1 MAAAYRRRLIG
12 ALAIAAAAAAIAAPA
27 AAQVYYWSDRPSS
40 PRYYQQPPGYYQQ
53 PQQRDFFSF
62 PFYGGQRRAPVADY
76 TKAPPPRK
84 LETPPASTIV
94 VVGDSMA
101 DWLGYGLD
109 EIYGDQPDTGV
120 VRDIR
125 AASGLIRYDS
135 KNEQLDWSAV
145 IKDQLASE
153 KPKVIIVMLGLND
166 RISIRDNATAAK
178 NADAPAAAKA
188 SQDKAAPDRT
198 AQDKAGQDKAAQD
211 KAAQDKATQD
221 KAAQDKA
228 TQDKATQDKAA
239 QDKVAPDKSTAAATS
254 PPAADNTTERPVPGR
269 SYEFHTDLWADL
281 YVKRVD
287 EMIAALKSKGVPVL
301 WIGLPAL
308 RGPKSTSE
316 MAYLDELY
324 RERAERAGIV
334 YIDIWDGFVDDQ
346 GRYAVDGPDFEG
358 QIRRLRTADGVHF
371 TKAGAV
377 KLASYV
383 DQELR
388 RVLSNHSA
396 PIALPEQ
403 TSPANKPGAPRPD
416 VGPVLPLAVSSTEG
430 GGGGLVGGPSRPA
443 PLASD
448 SLAQKVLDR
457 GAPLAAVGGRA
468 DDFSWPPRA
477 APVDAAPQPVSQS
490 PAVPAKKGADAKP
503 PADAKKDTKKKP
515 EKESDARPA
524 HQPRAELDGA
534 RRPPKDIGGGF

>member
-1 MAAAYRRRLIG
+1 MATRNFRRAIG
-12 ALAIAAAAAAIAAPA
+12 ALAITAAAAGAAAVPA
-27 AAQVYYWSDRPSS
+27 AAQVYYWADRPSY
-40 PRYYQQPPGYYQQ
+40 PRYYEQPQ

-62 PFYGGQRRAPVADY
+62 PFYGGERRPPVADY

-84 LETPPASTIV
+84 METPPSSTVV

-109 EIYGDQPDTGV
+109 EIYADQPDTGV

-125 AASGLIRYDS
+125 AIAGLIRYDS
-135 KNEQLDWSAV
+135 KNEQLDWSV
-145 IKDQLASE
+145 VVKDQLATE
-153 KPKVIIVMLGLND
+153 RPKAIIVMLGLND
-166 RISIRDNATAAK
+166 RIAIRDGTPPAKGADQTAPEKAT
-178 NADAPAAAKA
+178 
-188 SQDKAAPDRT
+188 
-198 AQDKAGQDKAAQD
+198 QDKAAQD
-211 KAAQDKATQD
+211 KAAQDKAAQD
-221 KAAQDKA
+221 KAAQDKGAAPSASA
-228 TQDKATQDKAA
+228 TASQQNQADAA
-239 QDKVAPDKSTAAATS
+239 VQH
-254 PPAADNTTERPVPGR
+254 PVPGR

-281 YVKRVD
+281 YVKRID

-301 WIGLPAL
+301 WVGLPAL
-308 RGPKSTSE
+308 RGPKSTSD

-334 YIDIWDGFVDDQ
+334 YVDIWDGFVDDQ
-346 GRYAVDGPDFEG
+346 GRYAVDGPDYEG

-388 RVLSNHSA
+388 RVISNHIA

-403 TSPANKPGAPRPD
+403 ASPPKPGASRPE

-430 GGGGLVGGPSRPA
+430 GSGGLLGGGNQPA

-448 SLAQKVLDR
+448 PEAQKVLDR
-457 GAPLAAVGGRA
+457 GAPIAAAAGRA
-468 DDFSWPPRA
+468 DDFSWPRPA
-477 APVDAAPQPVSQS
+477 APDNAVPQPVSLS
-490 PAVPAKKGADAKP
+490 PAEPAKKAAAAHEDAKK
-503 PADAKKDTKKKP
+503 PAEAKKDTKKKP
-515 EKESDARPA
+515 EKDSDARPTRS
-524 HQPRAELDGA
+524 PRAGLDGA
-534 RRPPKDIGGGF
+534 PRPPKDIGGGF